1 MSGRTARAALRLRR
15 PSFLRLPRTLRGRLV
30 VGLLALLALAS
41 TAIGLV
47 TVSELHRFLVAKVDQ
62 QLADTGGRYAASLET
77 ERHGDTRAQT
87 VGTLGVCLRG
97 GRVEAA
103 GVVDG
108 DADDRAGGDPD
119 DHPVLDGRARTV
131 LVALPVDGPPTTR
144 HLGPLGEYRVVAQRG
159 ADGDTLVTGLPL
171 GQVDSTVRRLLMVE
185 LLVFAALFAITGAAG
200 TFWVRLALR
209 PLERVT
215 RTAEQVSALPLA
227 SGEVTL
233 RERVPDE
240 NPQTEVGRVGV
251 ALNRM
256 LGHVEGAL
264 AQRQAVEERLR
275 GFAADASHELRTP
288 VAAIRGHAELALRS
302 PEPTPESVRHALR
315 RIEAESL
322 RMGAIVEDL
331 LLLAR
336 LDAGRPLASAEVDLT
351 RLALDCV
358 TDARAAGP
366 DHKWQL
372 ELPEEPLLV
381 PGDADRLRQ
390 VVANLLANARA
401 HTPAGT
407 QVCLALRATDSEV
420 LLTVTDTGP
429 GIPAPLAPHVFE
441 RFVRGDRARSRAT
454 GSTGLGLA
462 IVHAVTTA
470 HGGTVTVDSEPGRT
484 TFEVRLPAR

>member
-1 MSGRTARAALRLRR
+1 MSGWGGRVRR
-15 PSFLRLPRTLRGRLV
+15 GLGRVRPRPPRTLRGRLII
-30 VGLLALLALAS
+30 GLLALLAVAS
-41 TAIGLV
+41 TVIGLV
-47 TVSELHRFLVAKVDQ
+47 TVAELHRFLVDKVDQ
-62 QLADTGGRYAASLET
+62 QLLSTGGRYAASLET
-77 ERHGDTRAQT
+77 ERHGDTRAQA
-87 VGTLGVCLRG
+87 VGTLGICLKDG
-97 GRVEAA
+97 QVEAA

-108 DADDRAGGDPD
+108 DADDRVGGDPD
-119 DHPVLDGRARTV
+119 DHPVFDDHVRAGLD
-131 LVALPVDGPPTTR
+131 ALPIGGRPTTR
-144 HLGPLGEYRVVAQRG
+144 HLGALGEYRVVAQRG

-171 GQVDSTVRRLLMVE
+171 SQVGSTVRRLLMVE
-185 LLVFAALFAITGAAG
+185 LLVFAGLFAVIAAAG

-227 SGEVTL
+227 SGEVEL

-251 ALNRM
+251 ALNLM
-256 LGHVEGAL
+256 LGHVENAL

-275 GFAADASHELRTP
+275 EFAADASHELRTP
-288 VAAIRGHAELALRS
+288 LAAIRGHAELALRS
-302 PEPTPESVRHALR
+302 PEPTPESVQHSLR
-315 RIEAESL
+315 RIEGESL

-351 RLALDCV
+351 RLALDAV

-372 ELPEEPLLV
+372 ELPEKPLLV

-390 VVANLLANARA
+390 VVANLLANARV
-401 HTPAGT
+401 HTPPGT
-407 QVCLALRATDSEV
+407 QVSLALRAGADDVRLS
-420 LLTVTDTGP
+420 VTDTGP
-429 GIPAPLAPHVFE
+429 GIPPQLTPHVFE
-441 RFVRGDRARSRAT
+441 RFVRGDRTRSRAT

-462 IVHAVTTA
+462 IVRAVAAA

-484 TFEVRLPAR
+484 AFEVRLPNG

>member
-1 MSGRTARAALRLRR
+1 VRLARLPGLR
-15 PSFLRLPRTLRGRLV
+15 PPRTLRGRLV
-30 VGLLALLALAS
+30 VGLLSLLALAS

-47 TVSELHRFLVAKVDQ
+47 TVFELHGFLVDKLDQ
-62 QLADTGGRYAASLET
+62 QLADTGGRYAASLEM

-87 VGTLGVCLRG
+87 VGTLGVSLKD

-108 DADDRAGGDPD
+108 DADDRIGGDPD
-119 DHPVLDGRARTV
+119 DHPVFDSRTQA
-131 LVALPVDGPPTTR
+131 LLTALPIGGSPTTR
-144 HLGPLGEYRVVAQRG
+144 RLGSLGEYRVVAQRG

-171 GQVDSTVRRLLMVE
+171 SQVESTVRRLLMVE
-185 LLVFAALFAITGAAG
+185 LLVFAGLFAVTAAAG

-215 RTAEQVSALPLA
+215 RTAEQVSALSLA

-251 ALNRM
+251 ALNLM
-256 LGHVEGAL
+256 LGHVEDAL
-264 AQRQAVEERLR
+264 AKRQAVEERLR
-275 GFAADASHELRTP
+275 EFAADASHELRTP

-302 PEPTPESVRHALR
+302 PEPTPESVRHSLR

-366 DHKWQL
+366 EHKWQL

-390 VVANLLANARA
+390 VVANLLANARV
-401 HTPAGT
+401 HTPPGT
-407 QVCLALRATDSEV
+407 QVSLALQASPADVR
-420 LLTVTDTGP
+420 LTVTDTGP
-429 GIPAPLAPHVFE
+429 GIPSQLTPHVFE

-454 GSTGLGLA
+454 GLGLA

-470 HGGTVTVDSEPGRT
+470 HGGTVSVDSEPGRT
-484 TFEVRLPAR
+484 VFEVSLPNQ

>member
-1 MSGRTARAALRLRR
+1 MSVQAGPRPARLRLV
-15 PSFLRLPRTLRGRLV
+15 RLPRTLRGRLV
-30 VGLLALLALAS
+30 AGLLALLVLAG

-47 TVSELHRFLVAKVDQ
+47 TISELHRFLVDKLDQ
-62 QLADTGGRYAASLET
+62 QLVETGGRYAMSLET
-77 ERHGDTRAQT
+77 DPHGDTRAQA
-87 VGTLGVCLRG
+87 VGTLGAALRN
-97 GRVEAA
+97 GRVEAD

-108 DADDRAGGDPD
+108 DADDAVGGSVR
-119 DHPVLDGRARTV
+119 DHPVFDARIKA
-131 LVALPVDGPPTTR
+131 ALATIPVSGAPTTR
-144 HLGPLGEYRVVAQRG
+144 DLGPLGRYRVLAQRG
-159 ADGDTLVTGLPL
+159 QDGDTLVSGLPL
-171 GQVDSTVRRLLMVE
+171 NQVESTVRRLLLVE
-185 LLVFAALFAITGAAG
+185 LLVFAGLFALTAAAG

-251 ALNRM
+251 ALNLM
-256 LGHVEGAL
+256 LGHVEDAL

-275 GFAADASHELRTP
+275 EFAADASHELRTP

-302 PEPTPESVRHALR
+302 PEPTPESVRHSLR
-315 RIEAESL
+315 RIEAESQ

-336 LDAGRPLASAEVDLT
+336 LDAGRPLAAAEVDLT
-351 RLALDCV
+351 RVALDSV
-358 TDARAAGP
+358 SDARAVGP
-366 DHKWQL
+366 DHTWQL

-381 PGDADRLRQ
+381 RGDANRLRQ
-390 VVANLLANARA
+390 VVTNLLANARV
-401 HTPAGT
+401 HTPPGT
-407 QVCLALRATDSEV
+407 RVV
-420 LLTVTDTGP
+420 LSLQPVPEGVRLTVTDTGP
-429 GIPAPLAPHVFE
+429 GIPGHLTAHVFE

-470 HGGTVTVDSEPGRT
+470 HGGTVSVESEPGRT
-484 TFEVRLPAR
+484 AFEVRLPV